1 MASKK
6 KQIEPKPTPMVYVGP
21 TLPNGLLARFT
32 VFSGGDYLPH
42 IKELREKSPAFRGLF
57 VPVSR
62 LSQAKKDVET
72 QGHILNLYARNVLK
86 EINK

>member
-1 MASKK
+1 MASKR
-6 KQIEPKPTPMVYVGP
+6 KQIEPKPVPMIYIGP
-21 TLPNGLLARFT
+21 SLPNGLLARFT
-32 VFSGGDYLPH
+32 VFNGDYPLH
-42 IKELREKSPAFRGLF
+42 IKELRERSAALRGLF

-72 QGHILNLYARNVLK
+72 QGNILNLYAKNVLK